1 MIILPAWPA
10 PRDVVARVQ
19 DFGGYLDGAAGSE
32 TIRVNHLGNRYAV
45 TMIMPKLENQKQGRI
60 WVNRLVKGQREGVRI
75 EYPLLDFDP
84 GAPNRSDGSPITV
97 DGAGQAGEFL
107 AVMNGVPGY
116 AYLEGQPVSLEI
128 DGQHFFD
135 FVAEPSIVG
144 PDGKAVIQLSQMI
157 RKPPLAGSILH
168 VAKPM
173 IEGFVRGNEVSWE
186 IALERLIGLSFEIWE
201 SR

>member
-1 MIILPAWPA
+1 MIILPEWPA

-19 DFGGYLDGAAGSE
+19 DFGGFLDGAAGSE
-32 TIRVNHLGNRYAV
+32 AIRVNHLGNRYAV
-45 TMIMPKLENQKQGRI
+45 TIIMPKLDNQKQGRI

-84 GAPNRSDGSPITV
+84 GTPNRSDGSPITV
-97 DGAGQAGEFL
+97 DGGGQAGEFL

-116 AYLEGQPVSLEI
+116 RYLEGQPVSLEI

-135 FVAEPSIVG
+135 FVAEPSVVA
-144 PDGKAVIQLSQMI
+144 PNGKAVIQLSQMI
-157 RKPPLAGSILH
+157 RKPPLVGSILH

>member
-1 MIILPAWPA
+1 MIVFPEWPA
-10 PRDVVARVQ
+10 PRKAVPRVQ

-45 TMIMPKLENQKQGRI
+45 AFTMPPLENRKEGRI
-60 WVNRLVKGQREGVRI
+60 FVNRLIKGQKEGVRI

-84 GAPNRSDGSPITV
+84 GAPNRSDSSPIVV

-107 AVMNGVPGY
+107 AITNGVPGY
-116 AYLEGQPVSLEI
+116 AYFEGQPVSLEI
-128 DGQHFFD
+128 GGQHFFD
-135 FVAEPSIVG
+135 FVAESTIVG
-144 PDGKAVIQLSQMI
+144 ANGKAVIQLSQMI
-157 RKPPLAGSILH
+157 RKPPTVGSVLH

-173 IEGFVRGNEVSWE
+173 IEGVPRGSEVQWE
-186 IALERLIGLSFEIWE
+186 IALERMFALSFEIWE